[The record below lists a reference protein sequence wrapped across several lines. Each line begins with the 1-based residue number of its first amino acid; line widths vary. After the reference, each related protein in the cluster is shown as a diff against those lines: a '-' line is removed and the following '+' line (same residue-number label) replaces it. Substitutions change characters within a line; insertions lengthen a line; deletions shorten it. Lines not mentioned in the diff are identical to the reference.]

1 MADSGNYLFE
11 NMISKSGSFAQKKSN
26 NSDHM
31 QDTPESVKSKIS
43 ATSKI
48 KADKDVSIGM
58 FDRINVC

>member
-1 MADSGNYLFE
+1 
-11 NMISKSGSFAQKKSN
+11 
-26 NSDHM
+26 M